1 VQVLFARFVVP
12 VKQGK
17 KRIYMKLSS
26 RLPHVHVGAGRYLA
40 NLDDKMIMC
49 PMI

>member
-17 KRIYMKLSS
+17 KQIYMKLSS
-26 RLPHVHVGAGRYLA
+26 RLRHVHVGAGRYRA
-40 NLDDKMIMC
+40 NLNDKLIMC
-49 PMI
+49 PML